1 MKTKILLVVALL
13 SAASLSAHAG
23 IRFGFSV
30 GLPLPIIVAAP
41 APVVVAPPVVYAT
54 APAVVVG
61 TPACPAPGYVWAP
74 GYWSV
79 NSYGRVWVGGGW
91 RYHAAPAGYFHG
103 GYGYGYGHGGWHR

>member
-1 MKTKILLVVALL
+1 MKTKILLMVALL

-23 IRFGFSV
+23 IRFGFSI
-30 GLPLPIIVAAP
+30 GLPLPVVVAAP

-61 TPACPAPGYVWAP
+61 AGACPGPGYVWAP

-79 NSYGRVWVGGGW
+79 NSYGRAWVGGGW
-91 RYHAAPAGYFHG
+91 RYHAAPAVYFHG